1 MTQAQS
7 LEQQFLMGG
16 GGAPAAFTADDA
28 TGTRRGGRITEQPQ
42 LRQQTDFDT
51 GELLTWDD
59 GNPRMQLIVTVATDQ
74 RDPANPDDDGQRRFY
89 VKGNLQG
96 AVKEA
101 VKKSGAPGL
110 EVGGSL
116 FVTRTGRDEPKKR
129 GMSGAWLHSAEYIPA
144 ATNFVANGDGGTAA
158 QNGHAQ
164 QGGSE
169 TGGNVEDP
177 ALTEALSKLPA
188 EQAAAFRQ
196 AGLNLEGLRAMGL
209 QV

>member
-16 GGAPAAFTADDA
+16 AAAPAAFTADDPA
-28 TGTRRGGRITEQPQ
+28 GTRRGGRITEQPQ

-59 GNPRMQLIVTVATDQ
+59 GNPRMQLVVTVQTEQ
-74 RDPANPDDDGQRRFY
+74 RDPQNSEDEGHRRFY

-96 AVKEA
+96 AVRDA

-116 FVTRTGRDEPKKR
+116 FVTRSGRDEPKKR
-129 GMSGAWLHSAEYIPA
+129 GMSGAWLHSAEYVPA
-144 ATNFVANGDGGTAA
+144 AANFVAEPTPQTAA
-158 QNGHAQ
+158 AATVPAQQNG
-164 QGGSE
+164 G
-169 TGGNVEDP
+169 DP
-177 ALTEALSKLPA
+177 ELEAALAKLPV
-188 EQAAAFRQ
+188 EQAAAFR
-196 AGLNLEGLRAMGL
+196 AANLTLDGIRAMGI